1 MAMAERLPIITFTL
15 CRVLPCDAVAW
26 VRMDPLAPVA
36 GMAIW
41 PADTSSSPY
50 IRQVPASRVLGLLDQ
65 SGVIRS
71 REIGEM
77 APVHQRSLD
86 PADLIL
92 EACHLLWLP
101 AGGEPVSGWILARS
115 SEAFTARDLDVA
127 DLLVQGIRTVTSA
140 VASMHL
146 PGTRPASPVSQMS
159 ALTARERQM
168 LELVGTG
175 LTASAIGHR
184 TGISV
189 RTVHKHLQ
197 NAYAKL
203 GCGDRLSAVLK
214 IQALEPGPVRFPVHP
229 AST

>member
-1 MAMAERLPIITFTL
+1 MMMAERLPTIAFL

-26 VRMDPLAPVA
+26 VSINHLAPMV
-36 GMAIW
+36 GVTIW
-41 PADTSSSPY
+41 PADTSAPPY
-50 IRQVPASRVLGLLDQ
+50 VCQVAASRVAGLLDRP
-65 SGVIRS
+65 GVVRS
-71 REIGEM
+71 RGPGKM
-77 APVHQRSLD
+77 TPAGHRSLD
-86 PADLIL
+86 PADLTL
-92 EACHLLWLP
+92 EACHLLGMPL
-101 AGGEPVSGWILARS
+101 GDEPVEGWILARI

-127 DLLVQGIRTVTSA
+127 DLLVQGVCAAAAAAASIRV
-140 VASMHL
+140 
-146 PGTRPASPVSQMS
+146 PDTRPAAPVSETP

-168 LELVGTG
+168 LQLVGTG

-189 RTVHKHLQ
+189 RTVQKHLQ

-214 IQALEPGPVRFPVHP
+214 IQALEPGSVRFPVYP